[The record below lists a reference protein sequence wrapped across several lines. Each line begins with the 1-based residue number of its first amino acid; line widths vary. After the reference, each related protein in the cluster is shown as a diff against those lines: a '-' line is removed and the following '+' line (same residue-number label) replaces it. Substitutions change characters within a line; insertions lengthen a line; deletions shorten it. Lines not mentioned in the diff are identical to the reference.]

1 MKNLDLKNCHNN
13 FKQSNNYLTN
23 SDQIAFFWVGDD
35 TLIPTYL
42 VKSINLVYQK
52 KAKIFH
58 LTNLNTPEIEGTT
71 ETIRLNLKKEI
82 MLARLQAYKEF
93 PYDSNLTFFV
103 MLIAC

>member
-1 MKNLDLKNCHNN
+1 MKNLDLNNCHNN

-52 KAKIFH
+52 KRKYFI
-58 LTNLNTPEIEGTT
+58 
-71 ETIRLNLKKEI
+71 
-82 MLARLQAYKEF
+82 
-93 PYDSNLTFFV
+93 
-103 MLIAC
+103 